1 MLRVSALSSREL
13 LTVLRGLRT
22 LDRDTKRHLR
32 QSLKDMVLTAWQA
45 ELAKHASTSL
55 ESRVLVSTGRARVSD
70 QNVRLTSASLS
81 RSLSGGLKPSESYGP
96 VEFGA
101 NPRPGA
107 KEEAHSRKGTPFT
120 RYRDPN
126 RPFKKPNRRGYVV
139 YPSAASIIPRVLA
152 MYVQTF
158 VRAIHEAL
166 EGKSNG

>member
-1 MLRVSALSSREL
+1 MLRVSALASREL

-32 QSLKDMVLTAWQA
+32 QSLKDMVLTAWQT
-45 ELAKHASTSL
+45 ELAKHASTPL
-55 ESRVLVSTGRARVSD
+55 ESRVLAATGRARISD

-101 NPRPGA
+101 DPRPAA
-107 KEEAHSRKGTPFT
+107 KERVTNRKGTTFT

-139 YPSAASIIPRVLA
+139 YPSAANVIPRVFA

-158 VRAIHEAL
+158 VRGIHEAL

>member
-1 MLRVSALSSREL
+1 MLRVSAYSSQEL
-13 LTVLRGLRT
+13 LTVLRGLRN
-22 LDRDTKRHLR
+22 LDRDTKKQLR
-32 QSLKDMVLTAWQA
+32 RSLKAMAEQAWKELLERHASTKLERLVLTA
-45 ELAKHASTSL
+45 
-55 ESRVLVSTGRARVSD
+55 TGRVRVSD

-107 KEEAHSRKGTPFT
+107 EETATSRRGKSFT
-120 RYRDPN
+120 RKRDPH
-126 RPFKKPNRRGYVV
+126 RPFKAPNRKGNVV
-139 YPSAASIIPRVLA
+139 YPSAAQIIPRILA

-166 EGKSNG
+166 EGKST

>member
-22 LDRDTKRHLR
+22 LDRDTKKVLR
-32 QSLKDMVLTAWQA
+32 RELKGMAETAWKDA
-45 ELAKHASTSL
+45 LNRNADTKL
-55 ESRVLVSTGRARVSD
+55 ERRVLADSGRVRVSD

-81 RSLSGGLKPSESYGP
+81 RSLTGGLKPSESYGP

-101 NPRPGA
+101 NPRPAATETVRG
-107 KEEAHSRKGTPFT
+107 KGSGTFT
-120 RYRDPN
+120 RHRDPN

-139 YPSAASIIPRVLA
+139 YPSAAQIIPRILA

>member
-1 MLRVSALSSREL
+1 MLRVSAYSSREL
-13 LTVLRGLRT
+13 LTVLRGLRAI
-22 LDRDTKRHLR
+22 DRDTKRHLR
-32 QSLKDMVLTAWQA
+32 RSLKSMVEQVWKA
-45 ELAKHASTSL
+45 ELAERAGTAL
-55 ESRVLVSTGRARVSD
+55 ERRVLAATGRTRVSD

-101 NPRPGA
+101 HPQPGA
-107 KEEAHSRKGTPFT
+107 TERATSRRGKTFT
-120 RYRDPN
+120 RNRDPHK
-126 RPFKKPNRRGYVV
+126 PFKAPNRRGYVV
-139 YPSAASIIPRVLA
+139 YPTAAEVIPRILA